1 MNATRQRL
9 LLAAVISGLLLA
21 MLDQTIVGT
30 ALPAIVRHLDG
41 ASLYVWVVTAYLV
54 PATVTLPIYA
64 RMSDRYGR
72 RALLLTGMVL
82 FLAGSALSASA
93 QTMGQL
99 VAWRGLQGLGAGALE
114 GLSFILVADLYAG
127 RRNAALQG
135 MLAGLMGFSF
145 IAGPLVG
152 GFLADHAGWRWVFLV
167 NLPIGAAA
175 LAIVAAVLPASI
187 GRQEQRGAPIDLA
200 GITLLTAAIGL
211 VLVGLNEHARTNWAD
226 WRTSG
231 LIAAGLLT
239 LVAFVRVERRAA
251 SPIVPLSL
259 FAELRTAAILAA
271 GATGAFGL
279 FASVL
284 LLPRY
289 FQSVEHVSAT
299 HSGLLIYPLLIGLVI
314 SVNLVAAMIVRR
326 GEYLTP
332 ILAGLA
338 TLALGAL
345 GFASFDAS
353 TPDWQSLLF
362 MALIGMGVGPLLS
375 GLQIAIQ
382 RTVAPAAI
390 GGALGTLLLLRQV
403 GGAVALAAAQT
414 IYDAADT
421 PATGTGSGVFIVS
434 MLGAALAAG
443 ALLTLPRMATRFAL
457 APASSHMDGSC
468 PARARPGIGRRAG
481 GPAGSTVADRR
492 CRLAEPEQPER
503 ALRER
508 AEG

>member
-1 MNATRQRL
+1 MDTNRQRL

-41 ASLYVWVVTAYLV
+41 ASLYLWVVTAYLV
-54 PATVTLPIYA
+54 PATVSLPIYA
-64 RMSDRYGR
+64 RLSDRYGR

-152 GFLADHAGWRWVFLV
+152 GFLADHVGWRWVFLV

-175 LAIVAAVLPASI
+175 LAIVALVLPASV
-187 GRQEQRGAPIDLA
+187 GRREQRGAPIDFA
-200 GITLLTAAIGL
+200 GIALLTAAIGF
-211 VLVGLNEHARTNWAD
+211 VLVGLNEHAHAAWAD

-251 SPIVPLSL
+251 SPVVPLSL
-259 FAELRTAAILAA
+259 FAERRTAALLAA

-289 FQSVEHVSAT
+289 FQGVQHVSAT
-299 HSGLLIYPLLIGLVI
+299 HSGLLIYPLLMGLVI
-314 SVNLVAAMIVRR
+314 SVNVVGAVIVRR
-326 GEYLTP
+326 GEYRAPMLV
-332 ILAGLA
+332 GLA

-345 GFASFDAS
+345 GFATFDAS

-362 MALIGMGVGPLLS
+362 MALIGLGVGPTLS
-375 GLQIAIQ
+375 GLQIAIM
-382 RTVAPAAI
+382 RTLPPAAM
-390 GGALGTLLLLRQV
+390 GAGLGTLLLGRQV

-414 IYDAADT
+414 IYDAADG
-421 PATGTGSGVFIVS
+421 PAAGTGTGVFVVS
-434 MLGAALAAG
+434 LLGAVVAAG
-443 ALLTLPRMATRFAL
+443 ALITLPRAATRF
-457 APASSHMDGSC
+457 HVGHGTR
-468 PARARPGIGRRAG
+468 PARTRPV
-481 GPAGSTVADRR
+481 PADGV
-492 CRLAEPEQPER
+492 R
-503 ALRER
+503 ALREPVR
-508 AEG
+508 P